1 MKTARWTNLLTHP
14 LLALAFRLYLGG
26 LFIYAS
32 LYKINYTA
40 EFAETIASYQ
50 MVPYWGVNLM
60 AVILPWIELVSGILL
75 VIGLRTRTV
84 AAVVGFLLLLF
95 TVGIVYNLLLG
106 SEISCGCF
114 QSLEDPIS
122 LWTVFRDL
130 IWLAMAAHVF
140 FFDRAFQ
147 VEHRY
152 LPAIGEVQE

>member
-1 MKTARWTNLLTHP
+1 MKPACWTNLLTHP

-50 MVPYWGVNLM
+50 MVPYWGVNLL

-75 VIGLRTRTV
+75 VIGIRTRTV
-84 AAVVGFLLLLF
+84 AGVVGFLLLLF

-130 IWLAMAAHVF
+130 IWLAMAVHVF
-140 FFDRAFQ
+140 FFDRSFQ
-147 VEHRY
+147 VERRY

>member
-1 MKTARWTNLLTHP
+1 MKATRWISLLAHP
-14 LLALAFRLYLGG
+14 LPALAFRLYLGG

-50 MVPYWGVNLM
+50 LAPYWGVNLI

-75 VIGLRTRTV
+75 VIGIRTRTV
-84 AAVVGFLLLLF
+84 AAVIGFLLLLF
-95 TVGIVYNLLLG
+95 TFGIVYNLILG

-130 IWLAMAAHVF
+130 IWLAMAVHVF

-147 VEHRY
+147 VERRF
-152 LPAIGEVQE
+152 LPAIREVQE

>member
-1 MKTARWTNLLTHP
+1 MKSARWTSLLTHP

-75 VIGLRTRTV
+75 VVGLRTRTV
-84 AAVVGFLLLLF
+84 SVVVGFLLLLF

-130 IWLAMAAHVF
+130 IWLAMAVHVF

-147 VEHRY
+147 VERRY

>member
-1 MKTARWTNLLTHP
+1 MKSARWTKLLTHP

-84 AAVVGFLLLLF
+84 AGVVGFLLLLF

-122 LWTVFRDL
+122 LWTVLRDL
-130 IWLAMAAHVF
+130 IWLAMAVHVF

-147 VEHRY
+147 VERRY

>member
-1 MKTARWTNLLTHP
+1 MTRVHWPRLLTHP
-14 LLALAFRLYLGG
+14 WPALAFRLYLGG

-50 MVPYWGVNLM
+50 MVPYWGVNLT
-60 AVILPWIELVSGILL
+60 AVILPWIELIAGILL
-75 VIGLRTRTV
+75 VIGLRTRT
-84 AAVVGFLLLLF
+84 AAGVVGFLLLLF
-95 TVGIVYNLLLG
+95 TTGIVYNLVLG

-130 IWLAMAAHVF
+130 IWLAMAVHVF

-147 VEHRY
+147 VERRY
-152 LPAIGEVQE
+152 LPAIGEEQV

>member
-1 MKTARWTNLLTHP
+1 MKPLSWTNLPTHP

-32 LYKINYTA
+32 LNKINYTA

-50 MVPYWGVNLM
+50 LVPYWGVNLM
-60 AVILPWIELVSGILL
+60 AVILPWIELISGILL
-75 VIGLRTRTV
+75 VIGIRTRTV

-95 TVGIVYNLLLG
+95 TFGIVYNLILG

-114 QSLEDPIS
+114 ESLEDPIS

-130 IWLAMAAHVF
+130 LWFAMAVHVF

-147 VEHRY
+147 VERRF
-152 LPAIGEVQE
+152 LPAIPEVQE